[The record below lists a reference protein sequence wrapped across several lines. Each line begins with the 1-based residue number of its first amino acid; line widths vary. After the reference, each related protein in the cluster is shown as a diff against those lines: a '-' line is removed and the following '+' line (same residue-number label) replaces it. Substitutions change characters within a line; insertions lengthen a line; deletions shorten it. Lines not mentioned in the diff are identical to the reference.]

1 MELTGYILAV
11 IVGLTLGLIG
21 GGGSMLALPILVYV
35 FGIDTITAT
44 AYSLFIVGITSLV
57 GSSKSILNKNIDL
70 KAAALFAAPSLVSVF
85 LVRKFVIP
93 IIPSEIFTIGSYTLT
108 DDKFLFLLF
117 GVLLVVAGWLMLT
130 GKCLYCDE
138 EVKDK
143 IVINYPF
150 IVAEGVVIGA
160 ITGIVGAGGGFLVIP
175 ALVMYAGVSM
185 KKAVGTSLLII
196 AVKSLVGFVGDWM
209 NFQEIDWK
217 LLITFSGLSII
228 GMFVGSRFSEKVSE
242 KNLRQIF
249 GIVVVFLAV
258 VILIKEIIW

>member
-1 MELTGYILAV
+1 MEILGYILALV
-11 IVGLTLGLIG
+11 VGLTLGLIG

-57 GSSKSILNKNIDL
+57 GSGTSIIKRNIDL
-70 KAAALFAAPSLVSVF
+70 KAAVLFAIPSLVTVF
-85 LVRKFVIP
+85 LVRKFLIP
-93 IIPSEIFTIGSYTLT
+93 IIPDKIVTINGFALT

-117 GVLLVVAGWLMLT
+117 GILLLVAGWLMLT

-138 EVKDK
+138 EAKEK

-150 IVAEGVVIGA
+150 IFAEGIVIGVV
-160 ITGIVGAGGGFLVIP
+160 TGVVGAGGGFLVIP

-209 NFQEIDWK
+209 NFDYIDWQ
-217 LLITFSGLSII
+217 LLLSISGLAIA
-228 GMFVGSRFSEKVSE
+228 GMFIGNQFSDKVSE
-242 KNLRQIF
+242 KNLRRIF
-249 GIVVVFLAV
+249 GILVVFLAI
-258 VILIKEIIW
+258 VILSKELIW